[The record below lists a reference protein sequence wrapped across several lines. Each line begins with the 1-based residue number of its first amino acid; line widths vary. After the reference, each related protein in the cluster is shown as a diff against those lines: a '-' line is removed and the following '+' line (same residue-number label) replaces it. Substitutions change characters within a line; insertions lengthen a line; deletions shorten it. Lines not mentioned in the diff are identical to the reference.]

1 MKTVLFVCT
10 SCRSCGPAGEGPAGM
25 WFDEFAEA
33 CRIFL
38 DAGYRVATASPV
50 GGEIPLAPGSGNGV
64 AAGIRADD
72 PRLKSSKPLERIDP
86 NEFEALYYPGGPG
99 PMWDLAVDNCN
110 ARLLSAFFACGK
122 VIGAVCRGPAALLR
136 SRRRDGY
143 PVIHD
148 RRMTGI
154 SDREEQATDMARRRP
169 FSLERRLRSGGAYYS
184 QREPGTEYVVTD
196 GNLVTGQNHA
206 SAGAAAATML
216 ELMHPAEII
225 TLSARAW

>member
-10 SCRSCGPAGEGPAGM
+10 SCRSCGPSGEEPAGM
-25 WFDEFAEA
+25 WFSEFADA
-33 CRIFL
+33 CRAFL
-38 DAGYRVATASPV
+38 DAGYRVVTASPV
-50 GGEIPLAPGSGNGV
+50 GGEIPLAPESENNG
-64 AAGIRADD
+64 AGIRADD
-72 PRLKSSKPLERIDP
+72 FRLRSSTPLERIDP
-86 NEFEALYYPGGPG
+86 NEFEALYYPGGTG

-110 ARLLSAFFACGK
+110 AQLLSAFFACGK
-122 VIGAVCRGPAALLR
+122 VIGAVCRGPAALR

-154 SDREEQATDMARRRP
+154 SDLEEQSSGMDRRLP

-184 QREPGTEYVVTD
+184 QREPGAEYVVTD

-206 SAGAAAATML
+206 SAGAAVATML

-225 TLSARAW
+225 TLSARSW